1 MNQLF
6 SVTTC
11 GSQDALEVMFVT
23 GNDEQNDDDDGD
35 DGDDDNDEANSRG
48 KTQLYGVV
56 QKVSRRTSPSGRE
69 QKFSLMMMRMVI

>member
-1 MNQLF
+1 ML
-6 SVTTC
+6 
-11 GSQDALEVMFVT
+11 VT

-35 DGDDDNDEANSRG
+35 DGDDDNDDDNDEANSRG

>member
-1 MNQLF
+1 M

-11 GSQDALEVMFVT
+11 GSQDALEVMLVT
-23 GNDEQNDDDDGD
+23 GNDEQNYDD